1 MNHDVLEG
9 VLGDGEGALVAEKV
23 VLVAAE
29 GVLGAEEVLGSEKEE
44 ELDDVLGVVLGGV
57 DGEVLGGVNRE
68 GHVDAE
74 VHEGAYYPYE
84 EGVDLL
90 EEAH

>member
-1 MNHDVLEG
+1 MNHDVREVALDVEEG
-9 VLGDGEGALVAEKV
+9 VLGV
-23 VLVAAE
+23 E
-29 GVLGAEEVLGSEKEE
+29 GVLGAGEVLGSEKEAV
-44 ELDDVLGVVLGGV
+44 LDDVLGVVLGGV
-57 DGEVLGGVNRE
+57 DGEVLDGVNRE
-68 GHVDAE
+68 GQVDAE

>member
-1 MNHDVLEG
+1 MNHDVPE
-9 VLGDGEGALVAEKV
+9 V
-23 VLVAAE
+23 VLADEE
-29 GVLGAEEVLGSEKEE
+29 GVLGAGEGVLGVGEVLGSEKEAV
-44 ELDDVLGVVLGGV
+44 LDDVLGVVLGGV
-57 DGEVLGGVNRE
+57 DGEVLDGVNRE
-68 GHVDAE
+68 GQVDAE